1 MSFKP
6 EVKLCTFIGPKKDQV
21 GHLFNNE
28 LKAHGAISVAFYKKA
43 FGNIEG
49 INPVDYKW
57 GWTPAFPIVVRP
69 HDIRYADETRDQ
81 MYLDLGEM
89 IELDKI
95 EKKIVNSRGELI
107 SKEKQDTLLGVEI
120 PDAQVSWVI
129 GEVGK
134 LLKRDNYYTNADMKL
149 IIGMAP
155 SLLDKC
161 FGYSTFPTFVAN
173 KDGNGYSKLV
183 LPPVTIRKNLGVST
197 EEKDTI
203 KKFESHRMS
212 ESLIWPRLAKLK
224 TRIQTHGFISLKYMM
239 EVLDR
244 DGTDDDA
251 CFTWTNI
258 DESWIVE
265 VESPQKGV
273 RYFSFKIPEKSAF
286 SYTAGMPWYPR
297 VWFMTENAALSL
309 RGVFKD
315 LIAETGCITVADFK
329 LAIGYQTEAE
339 DHNWGWFWTGCF
351 GYSAR
356 SMANVRPGASPMV
369 EVKAGGPM
377 KLGTYAKR
385 VTDADIVKYNEY
397 RNAQVDEKRKEF
409 GLKPLWPAINNAVGF
424 EEMDMDMRY
433 NPMPYLK
440 TKPQGLKPFYAIT
453 DNSVERLGSIISWMA
468 DEMTGMHINAVIEK
482 GLMPEQV
489 RGAGKSL
496 YAAKAAVEEIGY
508 KAELADLPKDVGELA
523 INLDRSDTA
532 LFIARDAMDLEDGE
546 EPYKNLLKGASDENA
561 TVIRNYVSALKLA
574 FELAGPA
581 LDAIEEEEG
590 DEDDDN

>member
-21 GHLFNNE
+21 ALLFNNE
-28 LKAHGAISVAFYKKA
+28 LKASGAISVAFYNKA

-89 IELDKI
+89 VELDKI

-107 SKEKQDTLLGVEI
+107 SKEKEDTLLGVEI
-120 PDAQVSWVI
+120 PDNQVSLVI

-155 SLLDKC
+155 SRLDKS
-161 FGYSTFPTFVAN
+161 FGYSTFPTFVVN

-183 LPPVTIRKNLGVST
+183 LPPVTIRKNLGAST

-212 ESLIWPRLAKLK
+212 ESLIYPRLAKLK
-224 TRIQTHGFISLKYMM
+224 ARIQTHGFISLKYMM

-244 DGTDDDA
+244 DGTDEDA
-251 CFTWTNI
+251 CFTWNHI
-258 DESWIVE
+258 DDSWIVE
-265 VESPQKGV
+265 VESPQNGV

-297 VWFMTENAALSL
+297 EYFMTDNASFAM
-309 RGVFKD
+309 RGLFKD
-315 LIAETGCITVADFK
+315 LIAKTGHITVADFK

-339 DHNWGWFWTGCF
+339 DHDWGWFSAGSF
-351 GYSAR
+351 GYSLW
-356 SMANVRPGASPMV
+356 SMENVRPGAAPMV
-369 EVKAGGPM
+369 KVKPLGPV

-385 VTDADIVKYNEY
+385 LTEADIVKYNEY
-397 RNAQVDEKRKEF
+397 RNAQVDEKRKAL
-409 GLKPLWPAINNAVGF
+409 GLSPLF
-424 EEMDMDMRY
+424 SS
-433 NPMPYLK
+433 
-440 TKPQGLKPFYAIT
+440 AIT
-453 DNSVERLGSIISWMA
+453 DERGMLKSLYHDPYVSYNMKGRQGGLSWVSSTIDEWLDGSVQNWMSKQ
-468 DEMTGMHINAVIEK
+468 M
-482 GLMPEQV
+482 QV

-496 YAAKAAVEEIGY
+496 FAAKAAVEDMAY
-508 KAELADLPKDVGELA
+508 KAELADLPKDIGELA
-523 INLDRSDTA
+523 INLDHSDTA
-532 LFIARDAMDLEDGE
+532 LFIARDAMDIEDGE

-590 DEDDDN
+590 DEDDD